1 MGKYDS
7 VEQLAQ
13 ASVEALEQYKN
24 LMSGSAI
31 IFFLA
36 AEQDKKDKQQEI
48 LRSIAEDLGVKP
60 QNETSPTQI
69 PLKENAEL
77 IYQKVQEYRQ
87 NSPEFVVKM
96 FDEGLGFLEKLCEK
110 YM

>member
-1 MGKYDS
+1 MKEYDS

-48 LRSIAEDLGVKP
+48 LRSIAEDLGVTP
-60 QNETSPTQI
+60 QNNARDLV
-69 PLKENAEL
+69 PLKKNAEL

-87 NSPEFVVKM
+87 TSPEFVVKM
-96 FDEGLGFLEKLCEK
+96 FDEGLEFLEKLCEK